1 MGFAKQK
8 SQKSTNVVTPYNFN
22 ETAGDDRTGR
32 PAAKEGSR
40 YKKEDILDDS
50 LSRDVSADEEDFNFG
65 DDDDDEGVVFDD
77 EDLFGDKNEKKGRNN
92 RSKMLLNELG
102 ADAIQDTDQDLR
114 QQTLM
119 EDETGALNSNRN
131 MVMEDIVSPTK
142 S

>member
-1 MGFAKQK
+1 M
-8 SQKSTNVVTPYNFN
+8 TPYNFN

-114 QQTLM
+114 
-119 EDETGALNSNRN
+119 
-131 MVMEDIVSPTK
+131 
-142 S
+142 